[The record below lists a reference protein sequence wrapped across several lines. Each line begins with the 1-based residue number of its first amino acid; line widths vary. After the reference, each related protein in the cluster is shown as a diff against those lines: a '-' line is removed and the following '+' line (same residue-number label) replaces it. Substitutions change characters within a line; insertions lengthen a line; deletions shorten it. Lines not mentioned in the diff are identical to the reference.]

1 MGIFSF
7 ICVILVII
15 FLIILTDFTVSK
27 IKDVNTRL
35 NRINK
40 ALTITDL
47 NHNDEWSSSL
57 ISNIKEVQSLN
68 LKNINSL
75 DKELKSTKEELD
87 KLKFELKNPP
97 EYYEG
102 QKLKDG
108 RICTK
113 IEIVISK
120 EMFTGFMFKNP
131 FVDNSLTKE
140 YTWNYEFATPKTK
153 PKK

>member
-113 IEIVISK
+113 VELKYYQIETICFPI
-120 EMFTGFMFKNP
+120 
-131 FVDNSLTKE
+131 NSCR
-140 YTWNYEFATPKTK
+140 WNYEFIAPKTK